1 MVYAMWRQYWCTHC
15 GARFVFLPELLRDYR
30 DENRRVAPHRR
41 IYSCCIFIASVRVD
55 EGQGRRRRRD
65 GWGPRRYGEGPRR
78 HGEGPR
84 RPGGDILDAI
94 VAGHG
99 VA

>member
-1 MVYAMWRQYWCTHC
+1 V
-15 GARFVFLPELLRDYR
+15 G
-30 DENRRVAPHRR
+30 
-41 IYSCCIFIASVRVD
+41 VD
-55 EGQGRRRRRD
+55 EGQGRRRRED
-65 GWGPRRYGEGPRR
+65 GWGPGRYGEGPRR